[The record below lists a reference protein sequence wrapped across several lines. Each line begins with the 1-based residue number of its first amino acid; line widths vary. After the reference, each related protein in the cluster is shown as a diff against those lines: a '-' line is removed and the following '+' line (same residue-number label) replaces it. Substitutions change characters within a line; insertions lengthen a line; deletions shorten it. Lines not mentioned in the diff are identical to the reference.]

1 MPILTWLTAS
11 IASAVLDRLFFT
23 LPGLELAPGKVQ
35 AFERI
40 FQAACQDGAGRNMDY
55 DCEYPKSEFLRYLV
69 AHKPVLLHG
78 SNSQSIETLLPKQ
91 QTDCNGRRMT
101 AVFATGDGVWP
112 IFFAVLDQAGY
123 SGSLR
128 NGCFVVTD
136 HNCVERRFYFFSINA
151 EMRRRRP
158 WTDGIVY
165 VLPRGSFAPTS
176 RGTIRF
182 DEWASPDPVLPL
194 ARLPVSPSDFPFLHT
209 VTGHDEGE
217 SIYVSWWRF
226 KKRQNHNGAGGETGL

>member
-1 MPILTWLTAS
+1 MPVLTWLTAS
-11 IASAVLDRLFFT
+11 IASVVLDRLFFT
-23 LPGLELAPGKVQ
+23 LPDLKLDPGKVQ
-35 AFERI
+35 AFEHI
-40 FQAACQDGAGRNMDY
+40 FQAACQDGAGRNLDY

-78 SNSQSIETLLPKQ
+78 SNSQSIETLLPNQ
-91 QTDCNGRRMT
+91 QTDYNGRRMT

-112 IFFAVLDQAGY
+112 IFFAVLDQASY

-136 HNCVERRFYFFSINA
+136 HKGAERRFYFFSINA

-158 WTDGIVY
+158 WTDGMVY
-165 VLPRGSFAPTS
+165 VLPRGSFEPTS
-176 RGTIRF
+176 RGTLRF
-182 DEWASPDPVLPL
+182 DEWASPDPVQPL
-194 ARLPVSPSDFPFLHT
+194 VKLPVSPSDFPFLHA

-226 KKRQNHNGAGGETGL
+226 KKRQNHNRAGVETGL